1 MVMSVMDVE
10 LANAYGHCN
19 SPALGTDARRPA
31 RLRKSGI
38 ALSLSCI
45 QVFLREITCTSSGSG
60 AKIRGQGEPIYL
72 TKPIQASFLRKFA
85 QAYRGNTAWDNSL
98 SMHMPVTTWKS
109 IRAVGARRIRGR
121 RSTRG
126 AAQRWSTTSEPRVV
140 A

>member
-1 MVMSVMDVE
+1 MSVMDVE

-98 SMHMPVTTWKS
+98 SMHMSDHLEVHT
-109 IRAVGARRIRGR
+109 RR
-121 RSTRG
+121 RSSSHTRTSLNKRG
-126 AAQRWSTTSEPRVV
+126 CSTMEYYVRTSRRSLR